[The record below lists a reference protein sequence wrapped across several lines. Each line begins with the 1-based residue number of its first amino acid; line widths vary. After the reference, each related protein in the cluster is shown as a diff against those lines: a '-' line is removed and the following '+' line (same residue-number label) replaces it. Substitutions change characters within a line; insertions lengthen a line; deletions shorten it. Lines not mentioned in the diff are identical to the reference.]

1 MVGYIKNPSPIGL
14 TSAQFGTYLAYN
26 TLKPNKKDIMKQAI
40 ITIIVFTLS
49 IIVWLL
55 WGGRSNDMGTL
66 IIAIADVFILTAI
79 ADNSPKKSEKKMK

>member
-1 MVGYIKNPSPIGL
+1 
-14 TSAQFGTYLAYN
+14 
-26 TLKPNKKDIMKQAI
+26 MKQAV

-79 ADNSPKKSEKKMK
+79 ADNSPKKSEKNLK